1 MSQENL
7 WRGVLVGLLCLTLAM
22 PAGAETLGQGLPSR
36 SQTIG
41 IVVAAIAII
50 VVVVSLIVTHKKKI
64 TGCVN
69 ASYRGMSITNEN
81 NKQTYL
87 LSGSIAHQSR

>member
-22 PAGAETLGQGLPSR
+22 PAGAETLGQGL
-36 SQTIG
+36 
-41 IVVAAIAII
+41 
-50 VVVVSLIVTHKKKI
+50 VVVVALKKKI